1 MQSTIIIFLDGVGI
15 GENDPGINP
24 FFQTSF
30 KFFNDIFGQTPH
42 LKNQHLQSSNK
53 FLFPIDACMGIEGFP
68 QSGTGQTS
76 IYCGFNAAK
85 EIGKHF
91 GPYPYSTLKPFL
103 EKDNIF
109 QSLKEA
115 GLSINFANAF
125 PKIFFDYINSGRKR
139 LNVTSLMALYS
150 NIKFFDVDD
159 LLNGDSV
166 SAEITNRR
174 WVEKLNYDI
183 PIISAEEAAMRL
195 LNIGRKNNFTL
206 FEYFHTDHIGHGR
219 LASEKDLL
227 LSDLDIFL
235 HTILDNVDENITLLI
250 CSDHGNLENIK
261 IKSHTRNP
269 AIGITAGKYAEQLK
283 NRIGSL
289 YDIKQAVME
298 LYE

>member
-1 MQSTIIIFLDGVGI
+1 MQSTLIIFLDGVGI
-15 GENDPGINP
+15 GEKDPEINP

-30 KFFNDIFGQTPH
+30 KFFNDFFGQTPH
-42 LKNQHLQSSNK
+42 IKKQNIKTTDK
-53 FLFPIDACMGIEGFP
+53 FLFPIDACMDVEGLP

-109 QSLKEA
+109 QSLQEN
-115 GLSINFANAF
+115 GLSVNFTNAF

-159 LLNGDSV
+159 LINGDAI

-183 PIISAEEAAMRL
+183 PIISAKEAAMRL
-195 LNIGRKNNFTL
+195 LNIASKNNFTL

-219 LASEKDLL
+219 LAPEKDLL
-227 LSDLDIFL
+227 LSDLDLFL
-235 HTILDNVDENITLLI
+235 HTILGNVDDNITLLI
-250 CSDHGNLENIK
+250 CSDHGNLENIR

-269 AIGITAGKYAEQLK
+269 ALGITAGKYAEQLK
-283 NRIGSL
+283 NKISSL
-289 YDIKQAVME
+289 YDIKPAIME

>member
-1 MQSTIIIFLDGVGI
+1 
-15 GENDPGINP
+15 
-24 FFQTSF
+24 
-30 KFFNDIFGQTPH
+30 
-42 LKNQHLQSSNK
+42 
-53 FLFPIDACMGIEGFP
+53 MGIEGFP

>member
-1 MQSTIIIFLDGVGI
+1 MQSTLIIFLDGVGI
-15 GENDPGINP
+15 GEKDPGINP
-24 FFQTSF
+24 FFKNSF
-30 KFFNDIFGQTPH
+30 KFFNNIFGQTPH
-42 LKNQHLQSSNK
+42 LKNQRLKSVNK
-53 FLFPIDACMGIEGFP
+53 FLFPVDACMDIEGLP

-76 IYCGFNAAK
+76 IYCGFNASK

-109 QSLKEA
+109 QTLHEK
-115 GLSINFANAF
+115 GLSVHFANAF

-150 NIKFFDVDD
+150 KIKFFDVDD
-159 LLNGDSV
+159 LLNGNAV

-183 PIISAEEAAMRL
+183 PIISAGEAAMRL
-195 LNIGRKNNFTL
+195 LNIASKNNFTL
-206 FEYFHTDHIGHGR
+206 FEYFLTDHIGHGR

-235 HTILDNVDENITLLI
+235 YTILNNVSDNITLLI
-250 CSDHGNLENIK
+250 CSDHGNLENIT

-269 AIGITAGKYAEQLK
+269 AIGISAGKYAEQLK
-283 NRIGSL
+283 NRINFL
-289 YDIKQAVME
+289 YNIKHAIME